1 MGVDEIIKI
10 IKEED
15 LLELFFEQ
23 DGDFFQKRDRF
34 LDEDEENQIDTEEK
48 EVEYLT
54 KLGLQNYEDKGGR
67 ADTSEFWNVV
77 YFPDYDVYL
86 KISGWYDSYGQYEHS
101 YDKIEAVTPKTV
113 TKTIYN

>member
-1 MGVDEIIKI
+1 MGVEEIIKT

-15 LLELFFEQ
+15 LLAFFFELESGYLV
-23 DGDFFQKRDRF
+23 DYEHYTS
-34 LDEDEENQIDTEEK
+34 EDEMIETQEQEDA
-48 EVEYLT
+48 YLK
-54 KLGLQNYEDKGGR
+54 KLGLSNFENKGGR

-86 KISGWYDSYGQYEHS
+86 KISGWYDSYGGYEHS
-101 YDKIEAVTPKTV
+101 YDEIEAVTPKTV